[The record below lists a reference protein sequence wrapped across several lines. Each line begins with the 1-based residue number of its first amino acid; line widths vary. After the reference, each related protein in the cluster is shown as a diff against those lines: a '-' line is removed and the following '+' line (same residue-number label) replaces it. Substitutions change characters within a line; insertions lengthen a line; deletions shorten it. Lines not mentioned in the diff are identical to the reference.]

1 MVVSREVFRLLV
13 EQAIRTLPPRFLE
26 RLENVDVVVEDQP
39 SEEDLQA
46 AGVEPPNILLGLY
59 SGVPLA
65 ERGSWYG
72 NVLPDRIILYQR
84 PIQALCRDRRELKRQ
99 IREVLMHE
107 IGHHFGF
114 TDEELEE
121 IEADL

>member
-1 MVVSREVFRLLV
+1 MVLSREAFRRMV
-13 EQAIRTLPPRFLE
+13 AWAIQTLPQRFLE
-26 RLENVDVVVEDQP
+26 RLENVDVVVEDEP
-39 SEEDLQA
+39 SAEELAA
-46 AGVEPPNILLGLY
+46 AGVEPPNTLLGLY

-65 ERGSWYG
+65 DRGSWYG
-72 NVLPDRIILYQR
+72 NVLPDRITLYQR
-84 PIQALCRDRRELKRQ
+84 PIQALCRDRRELKGK

-121 IEADL
+121 IEA